1 MYQFNEEVYR
11 KRMAWFEEARFGMF
25 IHFGLYSIPARGEWV
40 FGNEEMKEEDYAPYF
55 REFNPDLLSMKE
67 WAKLCKKAGMKY
79 AVMTAK
85 HHDGFCLFDTKFTDF
100 NSLKAPCG
108 RDLVREFV
116 DAMRGEGIKV
126 GLYYS
131 LIDWRHQDFPHYGDN
146 FHPDRN
152 RKEEV
157 NEGRDFQRYIDYFHG
172 QVRELCSNYGKLDL
186 LWFDFSYGDMRGEK
200 WKATELIDMVRSLQK
215 DVIINNRLEVSGEGY
230 GSLQERSPS
239 PFHGDFVTPEQM
251 IPPVGIRDIHGK
263 SLPWEACVTM
273 NDSWG
278 YTEKD
283 RNFKSG
289 KLLIQK
295 LVECVSKGGNMI
307 LNVGPDARG
316 RIPREEVERLEEIG
330 EWMRDNGKSIYGC
343 KESSLPKPEYGRYTE
358 NGNKI
363 YFHILE
369 DTIGPL
375 PLSKLK
381 KEEVGGIRW
390 LYSGA
395 EVPISSS
402 WVHSDYPDILF
413 ADTKLNGTDQNPV
426 GKVLEIIR
434 KEK

>member
-1 MYQFNEEVYR
+1 
-11 KRMAWFEEARFGMF
+11 
-25 IHFGLYSIPARGEWV
+25 
-40 FGNEEMKEEDYAPYF
+40 
-55 REFNPDLLSMKE
+55 
-67 WAKLCKKAGMKY
+67 
-79 AVMTAK
+79 
-85 HHDGFCLFDTKFTDF
+85 
-100 NSLKAPCG
+100 
-108 RDLVREFV
+108 
-116 DAMRGEGIKV
+116 
-126 GLYYS
+126 
-131 LIDWRHQDFPHYGDN
+131 
-146 FHPDRN
+146 
-152 RKEEV
+152 
-157 NEGRDFQRYIDYFHG
+157 
-172 QVRELCSNYGKLDL
+172 
-186 LWFDFSYGDMRGEK
+186 
-200 WKATELIDMVRSLQK
+200 
-215 DVIINNRLEVSGEGY
+215 
-230 GSLQERSPS
+230 
-239 PFHGDFVTPEQM
+239 
-251 IPPVGIRDIHGK
+251 
-263 SLPWEACVTM
+263 
-273 NDSWG
+273 
-278 YTEKD
+278 
-283 RNFKSG
+283 
-289 KLLIQK
+289 
-295 LVECVSKGGNMI
+295 MI

-343 KESSLPKPEYGRYTE
+343 KESSLPKPEYGLYTE

>member
-55 REFNPDLLSMKE
+55 HEFNPDLLSMKE
-67 WAKLCKKAGMKY
+67 WAKLCKRAGMKY

-116 DAMRGEGIKV
+116 DAMREEGIKV

-152 RKEEV
+152 RKEEG

-200 WKATELIDMVRSLQK
+200 WKATELIDMVRSLQ
-215 DVIINNRLEVSGEGY
+215 
-230 GSLQERSPS
+230 
-239 PFHGDFVTPEQM
+239 
-251 IPPVGIRDIHGK
+251 
-263 SLPWEACVTM
+263 
-273 NDSWG
+273 
-278 YTEKD
+278 
-283 RNFKSG
+283 
-289 KLLIQK
+289 
-295 LVECVSKGGNMI
+295 
-307 LNVGPDARG
+307 
-316 RIPREEVERLEEIG
+316 
-330 EWMRDNGKSIYGC
+330 
-343 KESSLPKPEYGRYTE
+343 
-358 NGNKI
+358 
-363 YFHILE
+363 
-369 DTIGPL
+369 
-375 PLSKLK
+375 
-381 KEEVGGIRW
+381 
-390 LYSGA
+390 
-395 EVPISSS
+395 
-402 WVHSDYPDILF
+402 
-413 ADTKLNGTDQNPV
+413 
-426 GKVLEIIR
+426 
-434 KEK
+434 